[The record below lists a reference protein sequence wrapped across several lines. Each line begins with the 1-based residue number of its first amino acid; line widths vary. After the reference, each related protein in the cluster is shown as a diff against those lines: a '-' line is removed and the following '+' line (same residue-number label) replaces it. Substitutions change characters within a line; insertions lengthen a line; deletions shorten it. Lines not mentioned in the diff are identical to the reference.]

1 VKTLSI
7 IPVKST
13 AISKSRLANQL
24 GPRAREALVFSLL
37 LKTIRTLKACLNPKD
52 ILIVSLDPDVE
63 RLAKLESLSFLKEIG
78 SGLNSALHQA
88 TIWAAHHGFEAIL
101 ISPLDLPFLSPEDI
115 QAIIG
120 LGVEERTMV
129 IAPDRTYYGTNILLL
144 NPPTDFRFCF
154 GQESYK
160 RHLKQSQSCGLK
172 QKVFYSFGT
181 YFDLDDYDA
190 YQVWMEDQNK
200 LIKTDDSL

>member
-1 VKTLSI
+1 MKTLSI

-13 AISKSRLANQL
+13 AIAKSRLANQL
-24 GPRAREALVFSLL
+24 GPQAREALVFSLL

-63 RLAKLESLSFLKEIG
+63 RLAKLESLSFLKEVG
-78 SGLNSALHQA
+78 GGLNSALHQA

-115 QAIIG
+115 QAIIA

-129 IAPDRTYYGTNILLL
+129 IAPDRTYYGTNMLLL
-144 NPPTDFRFCF
+144 NPAADFRFCF
-154 GQESYK
+154 GRGSYK
-160 RHLKQSQSCGLK
+160 RHLKQSESCGLK
-172 QKVFYSFGT
+172 PKVFYSFGT

-190 YQVWMEDQNK
+190 YQVWMEDQHK
-200 LIKTDDSL
+200 LIKTNDSL

>member
-1 VKTLSI
+1 VKTKTLSI

-13 AISKSRLANQL
+13 ATAKSRLANQL
-24 GPRAREALVFSLL
+24 GPQAREALVFSLL
-37 LKTIRTLKACLNPKD
+37 LRTIRTLKACLNPKD
-52 ILIVSLDPDVE
+52 ILIVGLDADVE
-63 RLAKLESLSFLKEIG
+63 RLAKREGLSFLKETG

-88 TIWAAHHGFEAIL
+88 TNWAARHGFEAIL

-120 LGVEERTMV
+120 LGNEERTMV
-129 IAPDRTYYGTNILLL
+129 IAPDRAYYGTNILLL
-144 NPPTDFRFCF
+144 NPPADFRFCF
-154 GQESYK
+154 GRGSYK
-160 RHLKQSQSCGLK
+160 RHLKQSESCGLK

-190 YQVWMEDQNK
+190 YQVWMEDQSKANV
-200 LIKTDDSL
+200 SF